1 MEMTDEEMFE
11 RNGEILSALS
21 LIERDWVAFM
31 DGMAT
36 GLKDA
41 LQAGSLP
48 TEAAQRVPEAL
59 EEMANR
65 RDFVVDCLQR
75 AREAIDAGAAE
86 TFSGAVS
93 FV

>member
-1 MEMTDEEMFE
+1 MKMTSEEMFE
-11 RNGEILSALS
+11 RIGEISSALS

-31 DGMAT
+31 DGVAT
-36 GLKDA
+36 GVKDA

-59 EEMANR
+59 EGMASR

-75 AREAIDAGAAE
+75 AREEIEAGAAE
-86 TFSGAVS
+86 TLSGAVS